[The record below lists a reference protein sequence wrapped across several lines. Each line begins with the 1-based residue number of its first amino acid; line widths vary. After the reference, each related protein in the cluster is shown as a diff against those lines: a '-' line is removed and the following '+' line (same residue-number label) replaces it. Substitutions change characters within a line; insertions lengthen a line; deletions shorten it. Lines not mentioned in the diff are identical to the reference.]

1 MNGSVLTPVEY
12 VGRWSI
18 NSVRSLGKA
27 GYLTTG
33 ALRALRNVEIWGPR
47 LVTQMVSVGV
57 ASVPIALFIAMF
69 TGIVLA
75 LQASYTLTGAVP
87 IYLVGTMVGKS
98 MILELGPVL
107 TGLSLAGRVGAS
119 TAAEVGTMR
128 VTEQI
133 DALETLAYDPLAY
146 LVVPRV
152 LAGMFMF
159 PVVIVLASA
168 MGILTGWAA
177 SLTLLDMS
185 SAEFV
190 RGLRLFFQPWDIQFS
205 VIKSLS
211 YGFLRPHRDECGVVL
226 WVPCEGW
233 SRGRRGGYDPHG
245 GRVQYA
251 DPGSGRV
258 LGGGPAMSIVLRD
271 VHRAFGQNQVLRGLD
286 LEVLDGETTSVIGFS
301 GAGKSVVLKHMVGLI
316 EPDSGD
322 VVVDGQNLSE
332 LDVGELNALRRDIGY
347 VFQFAAL
354 FDSMS
359 IADNVAMGL
368 RRIPGMYD
376 DEIVSRVHECL
387 ALVELE
393 GIEDRYPSELS
404 GGMVKRAG
412 LARAIA
418 TKPKYLLYD
427 EPTTGLDPVAVTV
440 IDRLIVRM
448 KEELGVTGI
457 VVTHDIES
465 AYRISDRIAM
475 LHDGRIRTSGT
486 VDEIKESDDLL
497 LRSFLEGR
505 PELTERAS

>member
-1 MNGSVLTPVEY
+1 
-12 VGRWSI
+12 
-18 NSVRSLGKA
+18 
-27 GYLTTG
+27 
-33 ALRALRNVEIWGPR
+33 
-47 LVTQMVSVGV
+47 
-57 ASVPIALFIAMF
+57 
-69 TGIVLA
+69 
-75 LQASYTLTGAVP
+75 
-87 IYLVGTMVGKS
+87 
-98 MILELGPVL
+98 
-107 TGLSLAGRVGAS
+107 
-119 TAAEVGTMR
+119 
-128 VTEQI
+128 
-133 DALETLAYDPLAY
+133 
-146 LVVPRV
+146 
-152 LAGMFMF
+152 
-159 PVVIVLASA
+159 
-168 MGILTGWAA
+168 
-177 SLTLLDMS
+177 
-185 SAEFV
+185 
-190 RGLRLFFQPWDIQFS
+190 
-205 VIKSLS
+205 
-211 YGFLRPHRDECGVVL
+211 
-226 WVPCEGW
+226 
-233 SRGRRGGYDPHG
+233 
-245 GRVQYA
+245 
-251 DPGSGRV
+251 
-258 LGGGPAMSIVLRD
+258 MSIVLRD

-376 DEIVSRVHECL
+376 EEIVSRVHECL

-427 EPTTGLDPVAVTV
+427 EPTTGLDPVTVTV

-475 LHDGRIRTSGT
+475 LHDGRIRTCGT